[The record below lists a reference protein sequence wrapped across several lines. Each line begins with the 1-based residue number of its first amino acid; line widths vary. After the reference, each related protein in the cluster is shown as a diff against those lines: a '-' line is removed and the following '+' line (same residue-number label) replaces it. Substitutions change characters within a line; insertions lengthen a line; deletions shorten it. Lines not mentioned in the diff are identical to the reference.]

1 MPACY
6 KHGFNYVTVDWRIEM
21 IWENQERINML
32 VKDKRKTVAMLTSS
46 YIKEEKWCWTARASK
61 EPAFFPPS

>member
-21 IWENQERINML
+21 IWENQERIIML
-32 VKDKRKTVAMLTSS
+32 VKDKRKTVAMLTS
-46 YIKEEKWCWTARASK
+46 T
-61 EPAFFPPS
+61 